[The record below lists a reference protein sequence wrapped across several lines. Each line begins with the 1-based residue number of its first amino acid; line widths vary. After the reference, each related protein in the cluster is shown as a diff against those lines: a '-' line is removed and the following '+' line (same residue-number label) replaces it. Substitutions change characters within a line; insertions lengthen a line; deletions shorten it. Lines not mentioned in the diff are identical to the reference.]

1 MKVPNVLTAFA
12 QFTARLRRPAGA
24 WTISDLIDF
33 ESYLA
38 EDEAQ
43 LREQPAARKQL
54 AERDRVL
61 FIEQIAPDL
70 VPAQVQP
77 HTSAH
82 RRLSVR
88 RWLTARRDQE
98 DPQVTPLLP
107 GAAFET
113 AQRLSTVALA
123 GGGLFLGMGLA
134 AALLSYDG
142 HLPISVPA
150 YIFWLVVVQIVFILT
165 ASWAWLRQSLRR
177 ETEVGTDHGLL
188 TLVLRPLLTQVA
200 QWFQRQ
206 RLTEAT
212 ADIRERALARQGLTQ
227 AQFTIYGSVA
237 YFPLL
242 IPAQVFGVAFNV
254 GVIATTLV
262 LEWFTDLAFGW
273 STSLIA
279 HPQTIHDLTHALALP
294 WSWIFGEGVGYP
306 TLAQI
311 EGSRIYLE
319 QWANVTPTFHPD
331 PEHLRSWRWF
341 LVLAVFTYGL
351 LPRLILLSLSVLMQ
365 RLALARLTFTHGRIQ
380 ALYARLLTPLVET
393 TPTVMVPGVEMPI
406 PAPLTPHSRRAGL
419 IGPLAGEKPVPSVRP
434 WREKIPPSPPFSK
447 GGDESAPFS
456 SIPPAPPLPKG
467 GDKSV
472 LPLPP
477 AAVQPPLTKDVN
489 KPLFKKKPPDIPA
502 EPAPIIEPEPI
513 VESAPVIEPEPIVES
528 APVIEPEAI
537 VESVPVIEPEPIVD
551 AIKPPL
557 EKGGLGG
564 FESAPVIEPKPIV
577 ESAPVIEPEP
587 IVESVPVIEPEPIV
601 ESAPVIEPEPIVESA
616 PVIEPEPIVETAP
629 VIEPEPIVDAV
640 KPPLEKGGLG
650 GFESAPVIEPE
661 PIVDAVKPP
670 LEKGGLG
677 GFEFAPDAC
686 LVLVHV
692 DVDDVLEPEDRPR
705 LEQLLLQLTGWRCG
719 AYATVGA
726 GSAMTMKALELLDG
740 GIWDAPPPRIA
751 LIQDGSQPPITENLL
766 LLRDL
771 RAAAG
776 TQAQMLLA
784 LVGDPQDDDRLPPL
798 RAFDYTDWQ
807 RKIDQMADPY
817 LRLEM
822 LAPTGMDGEI

>member
-564 FESAPVIEPKPIV
+564 FESAPVIEP
-577 ESAPVIEPEP
+577 
-587 IVESVPVIEPEPIV
+587 
-601 ESAPVIEPEPIVESA
+601 
-616 PVIEPEPIVETAP
+616 
-629 VIEPEPIVDAV
+629 
-640 KPPLEKGGLG
+640 
-650 GFESAPVIEPE
+650 E